1 MENGRARKIVN
12 GVARRGDV
20 EVACRN
26 QRRPYRALRFHMS
39 IFHGLK
45 PVAIR
50 RRPYGTEKQCNFKT
64 YASG

>member
-1 MENGRARKIVN
+1 
-12 GVARRGDV
+12 
-20 EVACRN
+20 
-26 QRRPYRALRFHMS
+26 LRFHMS